1 MASKHKSAQWFLK
14 QGFFEGIKSF
24 KEFEARTGKLADT
37 VEMGDALEILVE
49 ALLHLDK
56 VLNAKDVWVV
66 GSIPSNIRKALNL
79 PNDSKGIDGV
89 YEDQAGNYIPYQ
101 VKYRTDKDTLPFGE
115 ISAFLGITE
124 KSLQDRVIFTN
135 CRKLSAD
142 VANRTGVRS
151 FRADKFHELTEA
163 DFKGIYAW
171 LTDKKVEPFKR
182 WDPLPHQKEAIE
194 KITAGLKEAD
204 RTTAVMACGTGKTLV
219 ALWAAEAQDPK
230 TVLVLVPS
238 LALLSQTLPDWCK
251 QTSWGKR
258 FRYLCVCSDASV
270 DRPAKDADE
279 YALNQTDLEFT
290 VTTDAKEVKKFLGLN
305 KDGVN
310 VIFSTY
316 QSAEVVAE
324 GLKGQTVDLG
334 IFDEAHKTT
343 GDKEGLF
350 SFGLSDKN
358 IRIKKRLFL
367 TATPRHYKLSK
378 RDKDGDFQVISMSD
392 ETVYGKVSY
401 RLPFSAAVAAGI
413 IVPYKVIISVSLNKE
428 VDAEL
433 LRRGSTR
440 VRRDEIQAKWVANQI
455 ALKRAIEKTGAS
467 KIITFHSRVNLAEE
481 FAGDSARGFQEHV
494 KGFDV
499 FHVNGGQ
506 NAADRKALLEGFK
519 AAPKGL
525 ITNARCLTEG
535 VDVPAVDMVAFVDPR
550 KSKID
555 IAQAAGRAMRQSKAT
570 NKKLGYIVVPL
581 FIEQKKGETEA
592 QAFTRAGFDE
602 VAEVLGAMLESDDDL
617 VDTIEKMQEARGRGE
632 VFNPKQ
638 LHDKVEVIGPA
649 IGLDALTRSIDVEI
663 LDSLG
668 LSWDRWFGLLQKY
681 HNRNGHCR
689 VPQSHI
695 ENDQKLGYWTGYVR
709 KRVELLTPDQIRR
722 LNSLGFSWD
731 LLSDQWD
738 EYFSALNEFY
748 TLEGHCRVTAR
759 FNFRGLK
766 LGVWVNNQRQ
776 NEKSLNPERLKRL
789 NSINFSWNPLADQW
803 EDAFTKLTQFKKREG
818 HCRPAR
824 DLVVEGRKIG
834 SWVVEQR
841 KKKEFL
847 TTKQVNRLDSL
858 GFSWDP
864 LTEKWEAAFDALK
877 KFNQENGHCRVPQG
891 EIINSID
898 LSKWSGRQRSQRSK
912 LRAQQVKRLDSLG
925 FSWDPLTDE
934 WEAAFDALKKFN
946 RENGHCRIPYGAVI
960 DGFNLS
966 SWTMRQRR
974 RKARLLPD
982 QVKRLDSLGFTWDPF
997 SEQWE
1002 ASFAV
1007 LKKYRKL
1014 KGHCRI
1020 PIDCVFNGLNL
1031 GTWANNQRQNKSRLA
1046 KDRINLLDSL
1056 GFSWDPLAEQWEE
1069 NYNALL
1075 KFQSQSGNCYVVQG
1089 TVFEGLNLGSWVN
1102 SQRIKRRKGLLTPEK
1117 IKKLDRIRF
1126 SWEPLADQWQE
1137 AFEALK
1143 SFKKKNGHCRISKCN
1158 EVNLQNL
1165 GVWVIVQRSH
1175 KAKLSREQI
1184 AQLDSI
1190 GFSWDPSTDKW
1201 EESFEGLKEF
1211 RNKEGHCRVAR
1222 GKVVKGIPLGDWVH
1236 RQRRRLHFRQIP
1248 RAQIKRLDS
1257 IGFSWDPADE
1267 HWEESFAEL
1276 AKFRKREGHCKV
1288 PQIMVQNKLHLG
1300 NWVSLQR
1307 KRKNR
1312 LPPEQIRRLDALG
1325 FCWDVIAETW
1335 EENFAELVKF
1345 SKQNGHSR
1353 VAAKFEINGLAL
1365 GMWAS
1370 RQRKKRSLLTKDQVK
1385 RLDSLGFC
1393 WDPLADEWEEA
1404 FTELSKFRNR
1414 EGHCKVA
1421 AKFSV
1426 GTLKLGVWVSMQRQN
1441 RKQLAKERIVKLD
1454 SIGFCWDPLSVQ
1466 WDEAFAELAKFRKCE
1481 GHCKVSKS
1489 HSSNGINLGQWIIRQ
1504 RGIRDQLTPERIK
1517 RLNSLGFIWKP

>member
-24 KEFEARTGKLADT
+24 KEFEARAGKLADT

-101 VKYRTDKDTLPFGE
+101 VKYRTDMDTLPYGE
-115 ISAFLGITE
+115 ISPFLGITE
-124 KSLQDRVIFTN
+124 KSLQDRMIFTN
-135 CRKLSAD
+135 ARKLSVD

-163 DFKGIYAW
+163 DFKGIHAW
-171 LTDKKVEPFKR
+171 LTDKKVEPVTR
-182 WDPLPHQKEAIE
+182 WAPLPHQKEAIE

-324 GLKGQTVDLG
+324 GLKGQTMDLG

-350 SFGLSDKN
+350 AFGLSDKN

-367 TATPRHYKLSK
+367 TATPRHYKLNQ
-378 RDKDGDFQVISMSD
+378 RDKDGDFQVVSMND

-481 FAGDSARGFQEHV
+481 FAGESARGFQEHV

-506 NAADRKALLEGFK
+506 NAADRKALLEDFK
-519 AAPKGL
+519 ASPRGL

-617 VDTIEKMQEARGRGE
+617 VDTIKELQEARGRGDK
-632 VFNPKQ
+632 FNPRQ
-638 LHDKVEVIGPA
+638 LHEKIEVIGPA
-649 IGLDALTRSIDVEI
+649 INLDKLTQSIDVEI
-663 LDSLG
+663 LDCLG
-668 LSWDRWFGLLQKY
+668 GSWDHWFGLLQKFE
-681 HNRNGHCR
+681 RAKGHCR
-689 VPQSHI
+689 VPATHAQ
-695 ENDQKLGYWTGYVR
+695 DGFKLGT
-709 KRVELLTPDQIRR
+709 
-722 LNSLGFSWD
+722 
-731 LLSDQWD
+731 
-738 EYFSALNEFY
+738 
-748 TLEGHCRVTAR
+748 
-759 FNFRGLK
+759 
-766 LGVWVNNQRQ
+766 WVATQRQ
-776 NEKSLNPERLKRL
+776 NRQELPLLRLR
-789 NSINFSWNPLADQW
+789 
-803 EDAFTKLTQFKKREG
+803 
-818 HCRPAR
+818 
-824 DLVVEGRKIG
+824 
-834 SWVVEQR
+834 
-841 KKKEFL
+841 
-847 TTKQVNRLDSL
+847 RLDSL

-864 LTEKWEAAFDALK
+864 HTEQWEEAFAALK
-877 KFNQENGHCRVPQG
+877 MFHKREGHCRVPKSYVFG
-891 EIINSID
+891 GLRLGD
-898 LSKWSGRQRSQRSK
+898 WVLTQRNNRGSLETER
-912 LRAQQVKRLDSLG
+912 VKRLDSLG
-925 FSWDPLTDE
+925 FIWDPYNE
-934 WEAAFDALKKFN
+934 QWEKAYAALKTFHK
-946 RENGHCRIPYGAVI
+946 REGHCLIPQKLLIEGIKIGNWA
-960 DGFNLS
+960 
-966 SWTMRQRR
+966 TTQRLGKDTLTADR
-974 RKARLLPD
+974 
-982 QVKRLDSLGFTWDPF
+982 VKRL
-997 SEQWE
+997 
-1002 ASFAV
+1002 
-1007 LKKYRKL
+1007 
-1014 KGHCRI
+1014 
-1020 PIDCVFNGLNL
+1020 
-1031 GTWANNQRQNKSRLA
+1031 NK
-1046 KDRINLLDSL
+1046 L
-1056 GFSWDPLAEQWEE
+1056 GFSWDPIGDQWEKAFS
-1069 NYNALL
+1069 ALK
-1075 KFQSQSGNCYVVQG
+1075 KFHKREGHCLVTKKIEIDGIKLGNWIVTQRIRKHL
-1089 TVFEGLNLGSWVN
+1089 LNSD
-1102 SQRIKRRKGLLTPEK
+1102 RIKRL
-1117 IKKLDRIRF
+1117 
-1126 SWEPLADQWQE
+1126 
-1137 AFEALK
+1137 
-1143 SFKKKNGHCRISKCN
+1143 N
-1158 EVNLQNL
+1158 
-1165 GVWVIVQRSH
+1165 
-1175 KAKLSREQI
+1175 
-1184 AQLDSI
+1184 SI
-1190 GFSWDPSTDKW
+1190 GFSWDPVSDQWEKAFSALKKFHKREGHCLVPKYQIEDGLHLGAWVNKQRQRKKHLTDEQIYRLGAIDFSWNPYTENW
-1201 EESFEGLKEF
+1201 EACFKALQEF
-1211 RNKEGHCRVAR
+1211 QRKEGHCLVSSKLKL
-1222 GKVVKGIPLGDWVH
+1222 GGINLGMWVNSQ
-1236 RQRRRLHFRQIP
+1236 RQRKDKLTADQV
-1248 RAQIKRLDS
+1248 KRLNA
-1257 IGFSWDPADE
+1257 IGFIWSVLE
-1267 HWEESFAEL
+1267 KQWEEAFNALQE
-1276 AKFRKREGHCKV
+1276 FRKREGHCRVYAKYEV
-1288 PQIMVQNKLHLG
+1288 
-1300 NWVSLQR
+1300 
-1307 KRKNR
+1307 
-1312 LPPEQIRRLDALG
+1312 
-1325 FCWDVIAETW
+1325 
-1335 EENFAELVKF
+1335 
-1345 SKQNGHSR
+1345 NG
-1353 VAAKFEINGLAL
+1353 
-1365 GMWAS
+1365 
-1370 RQRKKRSLLTKDQVK
+1370 
-1385 RLDSLGFC
+1385 
-1393 WDPLADEWEEA
+1393 
-1404 FTELSKFRNR
+1404 
-1414 EGHCKVA
+1414 
-1421 AKFSV
+1421 
-1426 GTLKLGVWVSMQRQN
+1426 LKLGRWVFFQRYQ
-1441 RKQLAKERIVKLD
+1441 KK
-1454 SIGFCWDPLSVQ
+1454 GT
-1466 WDEAFAELAKFRKCE
+1466 
-1481 GHCKVSKS
+1481 H
-1489 HSSNGINLGQWIIRQ
+1489 
-1504 RGIRDQLTPERIK
+1504 TPEQLK
-1517 RLNSLGFIWKP
+1517 RLNSLDFIW

>member
-1 MASKHKSAQWFLK
+1 VASKHKSAPWFLK
-14 QGFFEGIKSF
+14 QGFFDGIKSF

-101 VKYRTDKDTLPFGE
+101 VKYRTDMDTLPYGE
-115 ISAFLGITE
+115 ISPFLGITE
-124 KSLQDRVIFTN
+124 KSLQDRMIFTN
-135 CRKLSAD
+135 ARKLSVD

-171 LTDKKVEPFKR
+171 LTDKKVEPGKR

-324 GLKGQTVDLG
+324 GLKGQTLDLG

-350 SFGLSDKN
+350 AFGLSDKN

-367 TATPRHYKLSK
+367 TATPRHYKLNK
-378 RDKDGDFQVISMSD
+378 RDKDGDFQVVSMDD

-433 LRRGSTR
+433 LRRGSTQ

-506 NAADRKALLEGFK
+506 NAADRKALLEDFK
-519 AAPKGL
+519 ASPRGL

-592 QAFTRAGFDE
+592 EAFTRAGFDE

-617 VDTIEKMQEARGRGE
+617 VDTIKELQEARGRGDK
-632 VFNPKQ
+632 FNPRQ
-638 LHDKVEVIGPA
+638 LHEKIEIIGPA
-649 IGLDALTRSIDVEI
+649 INLDRLTQSIDVAI
-663 LDSLG
+663 LDRLG
-668 LSWDRWFGLLQKY
+668 ISWDRWFGLLQKFKTREG
-681 HNRNGHCR
+681 HSLVNQRTTEEGFHLGLWVNKQRQRKHVLTAEQILKLDSLDFIWDPLINRWERAFSFLEEFVKNTGHCKVPKDCELRGFRLGNWVGVIRKIKPQIKAERIKRLDSLGFNWDPLTELWEHAYSTLEKFRRREGHCR
-689 VPQSHI
+689 VPIGHEEDGVS
-695 ENDQKLGYWTGYVR
+695 LGRWVNKQRNVMNKQQYPD
-709 KRVELLTPDQIRR
+709 RVRR

-731 LLSDQWD
+731 
-738 EYFSALNEFY
+738 
-748 TLEGHCRVTAR
+748 
-759 FNFRGLK
+759 
-766 LGVWVNNQRQ
+766 
-776 NEKSLNPERLKRL
+776 
-789 NSINFSWNPLADQW
+789 
-803 EDAFTKLTQFKKREG
+803 
-818 HCRPAR
+818 
-824 DLVVEGRKIG
+824 
-834 SWVVEQR
+834 
-841 KKKEFL
+841 
-847 TTKQVNRLDSL
+847 
-858 GFSWDP
+858 P
-864 LTEKWEAAFDALK
+864 LTEAWEAGFTALK
-877 KFNQENGHCRVPQG
+877 R
-891 EIINSID
+891 
-898 LSKWSGRQRSQRSK
+898 
-912 LRAQQVKRLDSLG
+912 
-925 FSWDPLTDE
+925 
-934 WEAAFDALKKFN
+934 
-946 RENGHCRIPYGAVI
+946 
-960 DGFNLS
+960 
-966 SWTMRQRR
+966 
-974 RKARLLPD
+974 
-982 QVKRLDSLGFTWDPF
+982 
-997 SEQWE
+997 
-1002 ASFAV
+1002 
-1007 LKKYRKL
+1007 
-1014 KGHCRI
+1014 
-1020 PIDCVFNGLNL
+1020 
-1031 GTWANNQRQNKSRLA
+1031 
-1046 KDRINLLDSL
+1046 
-1056 GFSWDPLAEQWEE
+1056 
-1069 NYNALL
+1069 
-1075 KFQSQSGNCYVVQG
+1075 
-1089 TVFEGLNLGSWVN
+1089 
-1102 SQRIKRRKGLLTPEK
+1102 
-1117 IKKLDRIRF
+1117 
-1126 SWEPLADQWQE
+1126 
-1137 AFEALK
+1137 
-1143 SFKKKNGHCRISKCN
+1143 
-1158 EVNLQNL
+1158 
-1165 GVWVIVQRSH
+1165 
-1175 KAKLSREQI
+1175 
-1184 AQLDSI
+1184 
-1190 GFSWDPSTDKW
+1190 
-1201 EESFEGLKEF
+1201 
-1211 RNKEGHCRVAR
+1211 
-1222 GKVVKGIPLGDWVH
+1222 
-1236 RQRRRLHFRQIP
+1236 
-1248 RAQIKRLDS
+1248 
-1257 IGFSWDPADE
+1257 
-1267 HWEESFAEL
+1267 
-1276 AKFRKREGHCKV
+1276 FRKREGHCRV
-1288 PQIMVQNKLHLG
+1288 PRGHVEDGLELG
-1300 NWVSLQR
+1300 TWVTEQR
-1307 KRKNR
+1307 FKKTWKKPDQVAR
-1312 LPPEQIRRLDALG
+1312 LTSVG
-1325 FCWDVIAETW
+1325 FSWDPIAEDW
-1335 EENFAELVKF
+1335 EVAF
-1345 SKQNGHSR
+1345 SALKQ
-1353 VAAKFEINGLAL
+1353 F
-1365 GMWAS
+1365 
-1370 RQRKKRSLLTKDQVK
+1370 RK
-1385 RLDSLGFC
+1385 
-1393 WDPLADEWEEA
+1393 
-1404 FTELSKFRNR
+1404 R
-1414 EGHCKVA
+1414 EGHCRVPGNHKEGGVGLGSWISELRLKKARLAPDKVERLDRLGMLWEPRAERWEA
-1421 AKFSV
+1421 AFSALERFRKREGHCRV
-1426 GTLKLGVWVSMQRQN
+1426 PIGHEEDGLKLGRWVSKQRLEEKRQYPDRVRRLN
-1441 RKQLAKERIVKLD
+1441 SLD
-1454 SIGFCWDPLSVQ
+1454 FSWDPHAQAWEDGFSALQNYFKS
-1466 WDEAFAELAKFRKCE
+1466 KGHFRVPRNY
-1481 GHCKVSKS
+1481 KV
-1489 HSSNGINLGQWIIRQ
+1489 NGINLGRWIIHQ
-1504 RGIRDQLTPERIK
+1504 RYNKKAINADRVK
-1517 RLNSLGFIWKP
+1517 RLNAIGFSWEPQEDA